1 MIREE
6 AQEGAWEGD
15 MRDKQRSGTAATR
28 PIAARMGSAT
38 AILAILSAA
47 TLLLPTS
54 ALAHALKASDT
65 AHLRYISA
73 SGSLLNEVGRATGT
87 VPGSMSAHMDLSTT
101 FSGSFTIYTSAG
113 QIRGHGLATPHGSGT
128 YESFAGTV
136 VATGGTG
143 RYTHAHGTARLYGT
157 FDRDNYALVMQTV
170 GTLFY

>member
-1 MIREE
+1 
-6 AQEGAWEGD
+6 
-15 MRDKQRSGTAATR
+15 MRDEQWSGTAAAR
-28 PIAARMGSAT
+28 PIAARTGSAT
-38 AILAILSAA
+38 AVLLVLSAA
-47 TLLLPTS
+47 MLLLLPTA

-113 QIRGHGLATPHGSGT
+113 QIKGHGLATPHGSGT
-128 YESFAGTV
+128 YESFAGKV

-143 RYTHAHGTARLYGT
+143 RYAHAHGTARLYGT